1 MATLNTTAPLT
12 VHGHAPDTDAMSL
25 YAAGGLSINSDATL
39 SVHGHASVNTY
50 ASLHVTGATEINDNA
65 DLFVDGLGATNGVG
79 LLYIVGSVNAVN
91 TFAPLHLQVD
101 NGSYNDANTL
111 YLLNTQ
117 TEVAVTQGK
126 TLYLEGSMWPS
137 NASAPLFLM
146 NEWIETSAT
155 LFVRAPGVLKNAVP
169 FGRGAP
175 LFINRPDESIAMTL
189 FMKAVDTTTNT
200 FATLHTISTVADT
213 DSITLAIP
221 NVASVPINSYATLA
235 TEGLVVTIDSIDLFT
250 HGRGTFNGAASLFIK
265 QGNQP
270 LNTYATLFTTGVEGV
285 PVDNITL
292 AIPSVIDDSTLASI
306 PFYIFGW

>member
-12 VHGHAPDTDAMSL
+12 VHGHSPDTDAMSL
-25 YAAGGLSINSDATL
+25 YAAGGLSINSSATL
-39 SVHGHASVNTY
+39 STHGHASVNTY
-50 ASLHVTGATEINDNA
+50 ASLHVTGATGTNDNA
-65 DLFVDGLGATNGVG
+65 ELFVDGLGVTNGVG
-79 LLYIVGSVNAVN
+79 LLYIVGSLNLVN

-101 NGSYNDANTL
+101 NGAHNDANTL

-117 TEVAVTQGK
+117 TEVATTQSK
-126 TLYLEGSMWPS
+126 TLYIKGSMWPS

-155 LFVRAPGVLKNAVP
+155 LFIRAPGVLKNAVP

-189 FMKAVDTTTNT
+189 FIKAFDTGANT
-200 FATLHTISTVADT
+200 FATLHTISTIADT
-213 DSITLAIP
+213 DNITLVIP
-221 NVASVPINSYATLA
+221 NVTSIPINSYTTLA
-235 TEGLVVTIDSIDLFT
+235 TKGLIVTTDSMDLFT
-250 HGRGTFNGAASLFIK
+250 HGRGTINGVASLFIK

-285 PVDNITL
+285 PVDNIPL
-292 AIPSVIDDSTLASI
+292 VIPGVIDPTLASI